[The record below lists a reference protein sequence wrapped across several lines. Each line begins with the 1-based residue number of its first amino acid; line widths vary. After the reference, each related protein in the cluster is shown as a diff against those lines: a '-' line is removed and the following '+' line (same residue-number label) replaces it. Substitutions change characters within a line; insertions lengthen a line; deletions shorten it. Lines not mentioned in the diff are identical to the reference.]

1 MWYTS
6 AGREMNIQV
15 ATSEI
20 PVTSIRGGPRLSGS
34 SYTQRPQ
41 SRFRGNRGTGSIR
54 GMQFNY
60 LKKNEIFVFKELAY

>member
-1 MWYTS
+1 MICTTIHIYYCNMCYTS

-34 SYTQRPQ
+34 NYTQRPQ
-41 SRFRGNRGTGSIR
+41 SRFRGNRGAGSVR
-54 GMQFNY
+54 G
-60 LKKNEIFVFKELAY
+60 A

>member
-1 MWYTS
+1 MICTTIHVYYCNMWYTS

-34 SYTQRPQ
+34 NFTQRPQ
-41 SRFRGNRGTGSIR
+41 SRFRGSRGTGSVR
-54 GMQFNY
+54 GM
-60 LKKNEIFVFKELAY
+60 